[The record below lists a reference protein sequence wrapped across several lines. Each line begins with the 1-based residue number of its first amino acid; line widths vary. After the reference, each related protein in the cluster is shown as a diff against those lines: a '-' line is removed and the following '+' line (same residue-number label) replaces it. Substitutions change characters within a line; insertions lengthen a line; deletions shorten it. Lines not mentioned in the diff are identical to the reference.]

1 MINAK
6 KISFYFIYL
15 ILDNLTHHFIDPYI
29 MVKSKKNG
37 EFVHIGDII
46 NSVLKT
52 CRRGCDEEL
61 SQVWS
66 LWKSAVGD
74 VIAKNTKPEAFKGA
88 LLLVHV
94 TSPTWIH
101 QLQFLKKDIIN
112 KVNQALGK
120 ELVQDIKF
128 KIGPV

>member
-1 MINAK
+1 MT
-6 KISFYFIYL
+6 KI
-15 ILDNLTHHFIDPYI
+15 
-29 MVKSKKNG
+29 KKNS

-46 NSVLKT
+46 KSVLKT
-52 CRRGCDEEL
+52 CRSDCDEEL

-66 LWKSAVGD
+66 LWESAVGD
-74 VIAKNTKPEAFKGA
+74 VIAKNTKPEAFKGQ

-94 TSPTWIH
+94 NSPSWIH

-120 ELVQDIKF
+120 ELVRNIKF

>member
-1 MINAK
+1 LISAK
-6 KISFYFIYL
+6 KISFDFVYL

-29 MVKSKKNG
+29 MAESKKNG

-46 NSVLKT
+46 NRVLKT
-52 CRRGCDEEL
+52 CRRDCDEEL

-74 VIAKNTKPEAFKGA
+74 VIAKNTKPEAFKGK

-94 TSPTWIH
+94 NSPTWMH